1 MESQSE
7 QLEREAE
14 VTRWRLSQ
22 TLEELR
28 GRMTPGQAVDQL
40 LDYTRNGPAHEF
52 LRNLGREVRENPMP
66 LVLIGIGIAWL
77 MIASSRT
84 SRTVIANAAD
94 SVARK
99 ATDIGNATSA
109 AASRATGWSQQTA
122 SRISDRASN
131 VATIVT
137 GRTAVASRAA
147 EVAARAREVSDELA
161 DKAPAPA
168 AAGAVF
174 EKAERPL
181 TGSSE
186 PSAGSERPTGV
197 TVIDIG
203 KAAAREEARAA
214 EAAHEPR

>member
-7 QLEREAE
+7 QLEQEAE

-40 LDYTRNGPAHEF
+40 LDYTRNGPAGEF
-52 LRNLGREVRENPMP
+52 VRNLGREVRENPMP
-66 LVLIGIGIAWL
+66 LMLIGIGIAWL

-84 SRTVIANAAD
+84 SRAAIANAAD

-99 ATDIGNATSA
+99 ATDIGNATSTA
-109 AASRATGWSQQTA
+109 ATRATEWGQQTA
-122 SRISDRASN
+122 SRLSDRASN

-147 EVAARAREVSDELA
+147 EVADRAREVSGQLA
-161 DKAPAPA
+161 DKARASS
-168 AAGAVF
+168 GAVF

-181 TGSSE
+181 TGSPGRSRD
-186 PSAGSERPTGV
+186 SERSASV
-197 TVIDIG
+197 TVTDIG
-203 KAAAREEARAA
+203 KAAAGEEACAA

>member
-40 LDYTRNGPAHEF
+40 LDYTRNGPAGEF

-77 MIASSRT
+77 MIAGSRT
-84 SRTVIANAAD
+84 SRAAIANAAD

-99 ATDIGNATSA
+99 ATDMGNATSA
-109 AASRATGWSQQTA
+109 AAGRATEWGQQTA
-122 SRISDRASN
+122 GRLSDRASN

-147 EVAARAREVSDELA
+147 EVAARAREVSDGLA
-161 DKAPAPA
+161 EKAPASA

-186 PSAGSERPTGV
+186 PSAGSERPTGI
-197 TVIDIG
+197 TVIDVR

>member
-7 QLEREAE
+7 QLEQEAE

-28 GRMTPGQAVDQL
+28 SRITPGQAVDQL
-40 LDYTRNGPAHEF
+40 LDYTRNGPTGEF

-84 SRTVIANAAD
+84 SRAAIANAAD

-109 AASRATGWSQQTA
+109 AASRATEWGQQTA
-122 SRISDRASN
+122 GRLSDRASN
-131 VATIVT
+131 VTTIVT

-147 EVAARAREVSDELA
+147 EVADRARAVSGEVA
-161 DKAPAPA
+161 DKARTSA
-168 AAGAVF
+168 AAGTAL
-174 EKAERPL
+174 ERAERPL
-181 TGSSE
+181 TGSPE
-186 PSAGSERPTGV
+186 PSAGSGRPTGITV
-197 TVIDIG
+197 TDIG
-203 KAAAREEARAA
+203 KAAAGEEACAA

>member
-84 SRTVIANAAD
+84 SRAAIANAAD

-109 AASRATGWSQQTA
+109 AASRATEWGQQRA
-122 SRISDRASN
+122 GRLSDRASN

-137 GRTAVASRAA
+137 SRTDNVSD
-147 EVAARAREVSDELA
+147 RAREVSGQLA
-161 DKAPAPA
+161 DKAPTSA
-168 AAGAVF
+168 AAVAVLV
-174 EKAERPL
+174 KAERPP
-181 TGSSE
+181 TGSPE

-214 EAAHEPR
+214 EAAHEIMRI

>member
-7 QLEREAE
+7 QLEQEAE

-40 LDYTRNGPAHEF
+40 LDYTRNGPTGEF

-84 SRTVIANAAD
+84 SRAAIANAAD
-94 SVARK
+94 SVAKK

-109 AASRATGWSQQTA
+109 AASRATEWGQQTA
-122 SRISDRASN
+122 GRLSDRAGN

-147 EVAARAREVSDELA
+147 EVADRAREVSGELA
-161 DKAPAPA
+161 DKARPSVT
-168 AAGAVF
+168 AGAVS
-174 EKAERPL
+174 EKAERAP
-181 TGSSE
+181 TGSPE
-186 PSAGSERPTGV
+186 PSHGSYRSTGV
-197 TVIDIG
+197 TVTDIG
-203 KAAAREEARAA
+203 KAAPREEACAA

>member
-7 QLEREAE
+7 QLEQEAE

-40 LDYTRNGPAHEF
+40 LDYTRNGPAGEF

-84 SRTVIANAAD
+84 SRAAIANAAD

-99 ATDIGNATSA
+99 ATDIGNATGA
-109 AASRATGWSQQTA
+109 AASRATEWGQQTA
-122 SRISDRASN
+122 GRLSDRASN

-137 GRTAVASRAA
+137 SRTGD
-147 EVAARAREVSDELA
+147 VAARAREVSGQLA
-161 DKAPAPA
+161 DKARASS
-168 AAGAVF
+168 GGVF

-181 TGSSE
+181 TGSPE
-186 PSAGSERPTGV
+186 PSHGSGRPTGV
-197 TVIDIG
+197 TVIPDIG
-203 KAAAREEARAA
+203 KAAPGDEACAA

>member
-1 MESQSE
+1 MTMESQSE
-7 QLEREAE
+7 QLEQEAE

-40 LDYTRNGPAHEF
+40 LDYTRNGPTGEF

-84 SRTVIANAAD
+84 SRAAIANAAD

-109 AASRATGWSQQTA
+109 AASRATEWGQQTA
-122 SRISDRASN
+122 GRLSDRASN
-131 VATIVT
+131 VTTIVSSRT
-137 GRTAVASRAA
+137 GD
-147 EVAARAREVSDELA
+147 VAARAHEVSGQMA
-161 DKAPAPA
+161 DKARASS
-168 AAGAVF
+168 GAVF

-181 TGSSE
+181 
-186 PSAGSERPTGV
+186 AGSP
-197 TVIDIG
+197 
-203 KAAAREEARAA
+203 
-214 EAAHEPR
+214 

>member
-1 MESQSE
+1 MTMESQSE

-77 MIASSRT
+77 MIA
-84 SRTVIANAAD
+84 NAAD

-137 GRTAVASRAA
+137 
-147 EVAARAREVSDELA
+147 
-161 DKAPAPA
+161 
-168 AAGAVF
+168 
-174 EKAERPL
+174 
-181 TGSSE
+181 
-186 PSAGSERPTGV
+186 
-197 TVIDIG
+197 
-203 KAAAREEARAA
+203 
-214 EAAHEPR
+214 

>member
-1 MESQSE
+1 MTMESQSE

-14 VTRWRLSQ
+14 VTRRRLSQ

-28 GRMTPGQAVDQL
+28 GRMTPGQAADQL
-40 LDYTRNGPAHEF
+40 LDYTRNGPAGEL

-77 MIASSRT
+77 MIASNRT
-84 SRTVIANAAD
+84 SRAAIANVAD

-109 AASRATGWSQQTA
+109 AASRATEWSQQTA
-122 SRISDRASN
+122 SRLSDRASN
-131 VATIVT
+131 AATIVT

-161 DKAPAPA
+161 
-168 AAGAVF
+168 
-174 EKAERPL
+174 E
-181 TGSSE
+181 
-186 PSAGSERPTGV
+186 
-197 TVIDIG
+197 
-203 KAAAREEARAA
+203 
-214 EAAHEPR
+214 